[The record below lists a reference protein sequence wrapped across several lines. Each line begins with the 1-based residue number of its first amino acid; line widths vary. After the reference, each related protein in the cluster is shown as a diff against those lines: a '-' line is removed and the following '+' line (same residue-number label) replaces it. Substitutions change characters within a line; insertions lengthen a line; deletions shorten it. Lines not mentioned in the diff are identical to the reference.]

1 MFTWPKYLGLAT
13 CDLVAP
19 QVSEVVSARAKTH
32 WLGLDGMKLF
42 KKKQK
47 RFGWDD
53 ALVSVVVKM
62 GKGVGTRSP

>member
-1 MFTWPKYLGLAT
+1 VFTWPKYLGLAT

-19 QVSEVVSARAKTH
+19 QVSEVVSAIAKTH
-32 WLGLDGMKLF
+32 WLGLDWMKLF